1 MFSSTSSRATHL
13 FLSCVV
19 TRALILFF
27 FCLQRKM
34 PRTPPLKFAPTR
46 GEDKPPP
53 DRTRSDSRPAGK
65 CFKVRTH
72 ACREVAHLSCEQG
85 PPPPLYCKAQVQ
97 HTSSF
102 GSLAEQNE
110 CKINTAGIRTA
121 SDLYTKILTDPKRF
135 EVAFLFI
142 KKTWSVLGGR
152 FLKSSANTRTF
163 VFHTSWENHDA
174 ATCERSLLVLPY
186 TFWGEPIRSTVKL
199 LRRWRLPRGAESWAS
214 IAGGCLS
221 RTDSLKYWGLCLFWM
236 RTCAAL

>member
-1 MFSSTSSRATHL
+1 MFFCLFHHISRKFWLFTLALIKLGLLFVQRKIYLTLQRGRNNEGNKFGGVLLAARSTKAACTPPPPLMFSSTSSRATHL

-34 PRTPPLKFAPTR
+34 QRTPPLKFAPTR

-85 PPPPLYCKAQVQ
+85 PPPPFYCKAQVQ

-102 GSLAEQNE
+102 GSLVEQNE

-121 SDLYTKILTDPKRF
+121 SDLYTKILTIQKG
-135 EVAFLFI
+135 L
-142 KKTWSVLGGR
+142 
-152 FLKSSANTRTF
+152 
-163 VFHTSWENHDA
+163 
-174 ATCERSLLVLPY
+174 
-186 TFWGEPIRSTVKL
+186 KL
-199 LRRWRLPRGAESWAS
+199 LFYL
-214 IAGGCLS
+214 
-221 RTDSLKYWGLCLFWM
+221 
-236 RTCAAL
+236 

>member
-1 MFSSTSSRATHL
+1 MRGTSLVECCQLQGQQKLHVPPPPLMFSSTSSRATHL

-85 PPPPLYCKAQVQ
+85 PPPPPFYCKAQVQ

-102 GSLAEQNE
+102 GSLVEQNE

-121 SDLYTKILTDPKRF
+121 SDLYTKILTIQKG
-135 EVAFLFI
+135 L
-142 KKTWSVLGGR
+142 
-152 FLKSSANTRTF
+152 
-163 VFHTSWENHDA
+163 
-174 ATCERSLLVLPY
+174 
-186 TFWGEPIRSTVKL
+186 KL
-199 LRRWRLPRGAESWAS
+199 LFYL
-214 IAGGCLS
+214 
-221 RTDSLKYWGLCLFWM
+221 
-236 RTCAAL
+236 

>member
-1 MFSSTSSRATHL
+1 MYPPPLMFSSTSSRATHL

-72 ACREVAHLSCEQG
+72 ACKEVAHLSCEQG
-85 PPPPLYCKAQVQ
+85 PPPLYCKAQVQ

-142 KKTWSVLGGR
+142 KKKR
-152 FLKSSANTRTF
+152 EAFL
-163 VFHTSWENHDA
+163 VDD
-174 ATCERSLLVLPY
+174 P
-186 TFWGEPIRSTVKL
+186 
-199 LRRWRLPRGAESWAS
+199 
-214 IAGGCLS
+214 
-221 RTDSLKYWGLCLFWM
+221 
-236 RTCAAL
+236 

>member
-85 PPPPLYCKAQVQ
+85 PPPPPFYCKAQVQ

-102 GSLAEQNE
+102 GSLVEQNE

-142 KKTWSVLGGR
+142 KKNVKR
-152 FLKSSANTRTF
+152 
-163 VFHTSWENHDA
+163 SWW
-174 ATCERSLLVLPY
+174 TIPKVI
-186 TFWGEPIRSTVKL
+186 GEH
-199 LRRWRLPRGAESWAS
+199 AH
-214 IAGGCLS
+214 
-221 RTDSLKYWGLCLFWM
+221 LCLPHILGKPWCCHMWAQSACSALYILGRANKVNGQTFK
-236 RTCAAL
+236 TLAAPKRSRVLS